1 MRISKWLTLK
11 RSYFVI
17 FICGIF
23 IISTSGTNVVFG
35 VMDENIDNGVKVDGY
50 YEYKHPFIQELAQNI
65 TKNIK
70 GTKKIKIVQNLKFIQ
85 NLKNPTRLEICKA
98 VFIWMHNNV
107 VYEKPM
113 YFNSKHYA
121 VETAKLSRGNCCDQA
136 RLFIALCRAAG
147 IPHNAIEFNYSGAV
161 QFAGENIYGH
171 VWPVV
176 TLENGSQIICDTSS
190 KSSTF
195 GHPTWKNKGSIS
207 ESYDLKL

>member
-1 MRISKWLTLK
+1 MFDLK
-11 RSYFVI
+11 KSYFLI

-23 IISTSGTNVVFG
+23 IVSACGTNVVFA
-35 VMDENIDNGVKVDGY
+35 VMNGNVDNGVKVDGY

-65 TKNIK
+65 TKNLK
-70 GTKKIKIVQNLKFIQ
+70 GTKNIEIAQNLKFIS
-85 NLKNPTRLEICKA
+85 NIKHPSRLDICKA
-98 VFIWMHNNV
+98 VFTWMRHNL

-113 YFNSKHYA
+113 YFDSKHYA
-121 VETAKLSRGNCCDQA
+121 VETAKLGKGNCCDQA
-136 RLFIALCRAAG
+136 RLFVALCRAAG
-147 IPHNAIEFNYSGAV
+147 IPHNAIEFNYSDAV
-161 QFAGENIYGH
+161 QFAGGNTYGH

-176 TLENGSQIICDTSS
+176 TLENGTQIICDTSS